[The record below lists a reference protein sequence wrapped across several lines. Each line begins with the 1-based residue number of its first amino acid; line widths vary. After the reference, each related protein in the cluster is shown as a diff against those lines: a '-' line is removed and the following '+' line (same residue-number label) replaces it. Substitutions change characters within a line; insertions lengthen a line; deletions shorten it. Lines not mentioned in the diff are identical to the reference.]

1 MAMNNYMQYGIYPEV
16 GTKMW
21 CPVCGKYF
29 KATDDTRYIR
39 WGYYVC
45 NWKCF
50 LTKTDSPI
58 EEPTDG
64 VASELVG
71 KSVEKKQP
79 KVTKSA
85 TSASNRLPKSA
96 NIASNKQVKSEN
108 VAEKPTEK
116 CNISSQKTPKKCDK
130 VELF

>member
-1 MAMNNYMQYGIYPEV
+1 MNNYMQYGIYPEV

-39 WGYYVC
+39 WGYFVC

-58 EEPTDG
+58 EEPTDE

-71 KSVEKKQP
+71 KSIEKKQP

-85 TSASNRLPKSA
+85 TNASNKVPKSA
-96 NIASNKQVKSEN
+96 DNAPNKQVKSAK
-108 VAEKPTEK
+108 VASNSIEK
-116 CNISSQKTPKKCDK
+116 CESMSQKLPKKCDK